1 MNPKITLFILF
12 AVPLFCM
19 AQSPLARQY
28 SYDAAGNRTAC
39 AVITLPSPTPPAPP
53 DSTETPNLIPE
64 TSNLLPHTPDLT
76 PQTSEYFVEKIAQT
90 EIKIY
95 PNPTTEKITLEF
107 LHGGV
112 VETHGGVV
120 ETQCIASLRL
130 YSLSGQ
136 LLQEQSVH
144 SAKTVISLAGKPA
157 GVYILKVNVN
167 GITEDWKIIKNW
179 ELRIENWKLKIKR
192 ICANPDYLRHLRAEK
207 QKNNH

>member
-1 MNPKITLFILF
+1 MNQKITLLILF

-53 DSTETPNLIPE
+53 DSTEIPNPIPE
-64 TSNLLPHTPDLT
+64 TSKLLPQTPDLT
-76 PQTSEYFVEKIAQT
+76 PLTPNLSPLTPEYLVETIANT

-107 LHGGV
+107 SESVGV
-112 VETHGGVV
+112 ENFRT
-120 ETQCIASLRL
+120 LRL

-136 LLQEQSVH
+136 LLQVQVVH
-144 SAKTVISLAGKPA
+144 SSTSVISLAGMPA
-157 GVYILKVNVN
+157 GVYMLKVRINDTV
-167 GITEDWKIIKNW
+167 EDWKVIKN
-179 ELRIENWKLKIKR
+179 
-192 ICANPDYLRHLRAEK
+192 
-207 QKNNH
+207 

>member
-1 MNPKITLFILF
+1 MNQKITLLLFF

-19 AQSPLARQY
+19 AQSQLARQY

-53 DSTETPNLIPE
+53 DSTVTEELQV
-64 TSNLLPHTPDLT
+64 TSYESYESDTLHVTRDERDNRDGRDDK
-76 PQTSEYFVEKIAQT
+76 YFVEKIAQT

-107 LHGGV
+107 SC
-112 VETHGGVV
+112 GGVV

-136 LLQEQSVH
+136 LLQEQLVH
-144 SAKTVISLAGKPA
+144 SETTTISLAGMPA
-157 GVYILKVNVN
+157 GVYILKVRINDSV
-167 GITEDWKIIKNW
+167 EDWKIIKN
-179 ELRIENWKLKIKR
+179 
-192 ICANPDYLRHLRAEK
+192 
-207 QKNNH
+207 